1 MRVKAAGFV
10 GRSDATFGQNRR
22 LIRRLLCF
30 TSVDG
35 GLYDDWL
42 NVTGAGSL
50 LRLIRNGEAVTRADL
65 VRRTGLA
72 RSTVAQRLDAL
83 LAHQLVYEAG
93 GSASTGGRPPTVL
106 AFNQGAG
113 VVLVADLG
121 ATHSRLVVSD
131 LAGAPLAET
140 TFDMDI
146 ADGPEIVLEYVNER
160 FVALLSEISRAAADV
175 RGIGVGVPGPVAF
188 SRGEP
193 VAPPIMPGW
202 DGFSVPDWFS
212 KHYEAPVLVDNDVNI
227 MALGEHWTHWRD
239 IEHLLYVK
247 IGTGIGCGIVAG
259 RRIHRGAQGAAGDIG
274 HVRLAGHDDV
284 VCRCGNIG
292 CLEAVA
298 GGRALAAN
306 LTAVG
311 LQAESSREVVALVR
325 AGEPQA
331 IQAVRDAGRYLG
343 EVLAGCVNFFNP
355 GAIVIG
361 GDISEAHQQLLAG
374 VREVIFQRSLP
385 LATGDL
391 RIVPSRL
398 GRPRGRD
405 RCGDHGDRARAGAGS
420 RGPGHSGRSRRLGT
434 NGKHSSGCRRPA
446 PAGAALTRA
455 APPQPR
461 GASGTNRPAG
471 GTRVPRG
478 LVVRCGRSRGRPTRS
493 RIRSRTS
500 VAATRSRACD
510 FSLHRKTGPS
520 SSPGGSRPCV
530 PLTYLDASRPTTL
543 IT

>member
-1 MRVKAAGFV
+1 M
-10 GRSDATFGQNRR
+10 
-22 LIRRLLCF
+22 
-30 TSVDG
+30 
-35 GLYDDWL
+35 
-42 NVTGAGSL
+42 TGAGSL

-146 ADGPEIVLEYVNER
+146 ADGPDSVLERVNER
-160 FVALLSEISRAAADV
+160 FSQLLNEISRSASEV
-175 RGIGVGVPGPVAF
+175 RGVGVGVPGPVAF

-202 DGFSVPDWFS
+202 DGFSVPNWFG

-274 HVRLAGHDDV
+274 HVRLAGHDEV

-306 LTAVG
+306 LTALG
-311 LQAESSREVVALVR
+311 LTGRLVPRRRR
-325 AGEPQA
+325 AGP
-331 IQAVRDAGRYLG
+331 RR
-343 EVLAGCVNFFNP
+343 
-355 GAIVIG
+355 
-361 GDISEAHQQLLAG
+361 
-374 VREVIFQRSLP
+374 R
-385 LATGDL
+385 ATGD
-391 RIVPSRL
+391 P
-398 GRPRGRD
+398 GRPRRGPIPGRSAGRVRELLQPGRD
-405 RCGDHGDRARAGAGS
+405 RHRRRHLRGAPAAAGRRP
-420 RGPGHSGRSRRLGT
+420 RGHLPAVAASGHGRSPDR
-434 NGKHSSGCRRPA
+434 
-446 PAGAALTRA
+446 
-455 APPQPR
+455 
-461 GASGTNRPAG
+461 
-471 GTRVPRG
+471 
-478 LVVRCGRSRGRPTRS
+478 
-493 RIRSRTS
+493 S
-500 VAATRSRACD
+500 VAV
-510 FSLHRKTGPS
+510 G
-520 SSPGGSRPCV
+520 
-530 PLTYLDASRPTTL
+530 
-543 IT
+543 

>member
-1 MRVKAAGFV
+1 M
-10 GRSDATFGQNRR
+10 
-22 LIRRLLCF
+22 
-30 TSVDG
+30 
-35 GLYDDWL
+35 
-42 NVTGAGSL
+42 TGAGSL

-93 GSASTGGRPPTVL
+93 GSASTGGRPPTVF

-146 ADGPEIVLEYVNER
+146 ADGPELVLERVHDKFGE
-160 FVALLSEISRAAADV
+160 LLGETARGAADV
-175 RGIGVGVPGPVAF
+175 RGVGVGVPGPVAF

-202 DGFSVPDWFS
+202 DGFSVPGWFA
-212 KHYEAPVLVDNDVNI
+212 KHYDAPVLVDNDVNI

-239 IEHLLYVK
+239 VEHLLYVK
-247 IGTGIGCGIVAG
+247 IGTGIVCGIVAG

-274 HVRLAGHDDV
+274 HVRLSGHDDV
-284 VCRCGNIG
+284 ICRCGNIG
-292 CLEAVA
+292 CLEAGA
-298 GGRALAAN
+298 GGGALAPHLPPAGVK
-306 LTAVG
+306 AD
-311 LQAESSREVVALVR
+311 SSRDVVGLVR

-361 GDISEAHQQLLAG
+361 GDISEAPQQLLAG
-374 VREVIFQRSLP
+374 VREVAFGRSLP
-385 LATGDL
+385 MATRDL
-391 RIVPSRL
+391 RMGCSQL
-398 GRPRGRD
+398 
-405 RCGDHGDRARAGAGS
+405 GDRAGVIGAAIMVVEHVLAPESVDRAIQGYDRAA
-420 RGPGHSGRSRRLGT
+420 RSEPQPIDLGT
-434 NGKHSSGCRRPA
+434 A
-446 PAGAALTRA
+446 
-455 APPQPR
+455 
-461 GASGTNRPAG
+461 
-471 GTRVPRG
+471 V
-478 LVVRCGRSRGRPTRS
+478 
-493 RIRSRTS
+493 TS
-500 VAATRSRACD
+500 
-510 FSLHRKTGPS
+510 
-520 SSPGGSRPCV
+520 
-530 PLTYLDASRPTTL
+530 
-543 IT
+543 